1 MNKEQT
7 SSGLRDAACCAVDFD
22 GWPFV
27 VTIDRNRMERRYV
40 LRTVDTTDGLMA
52 ARNDPMTGEEFRE
65 HYGFSEEFPHEFI
78 QHNAQGDLQSPDKK
92 S

>member
-1 MNKEQT
+1 MKTIKAEQT

-40 LRTVDTTDGLMA
+40 LRTVDATDGLMA

-65 HYGFSEEFPHEFI
+65 YYGFSEEFPHEFI
-78 QHNAQGDLQSPDKK
+78 LLNRMTS
-92 S
+92 STI

>member
-1 MNKEQT
+1 M
-7 SSGLRDAACCAVDFD
+7 
-22 GWPFV
+22 

-52 ARNDPMTGEEFRE
+52 ARNDPMTGEEFRK

-78 QHNAQGDLQSPDKK
+78 QHNA
-92 S
+92 